1 MSIADHFEDMSDVG
15 FIRAYDARAARRQFQ
30 SSVVLIVVLAAAAFA
45 LGCSIRFDQPG
56 QTAPA
61 KIEKPVIQKS
71 QIGRFA

>member
-15 FIRAYDARAARRQFQ
+15 FIRAYDARDARRQFQ
-30 SSVVLIVVLAAAAFA
+30 SSVALIFVLAAAAFA
-45 LGCSIRFDQPG
+45 LGVSIRFDQPA
-56 QTAPA
+56 QSAPA